1 MSAEPP
7 EKLLSQWAQ
16 GDLHPD
22 RAIGQIL
29 QLIAAL
35 QKQLD
40 SLQQQLAAL
49 KQQLLKLLPK
59 DKK

>member
-7 EKLLSQWAQ
+7 EKLLGQWAQ
-16 GDLHPD
+16 GDLPPD

-40 SLQQQLAAL
+40 SLQQ
-49 KQQLLKLLPK
+49 
-59 DKK
+59 

>member
-7 EKLLSQWAQ
+7 EKLLGEWAQ
-16 GDLHPD
+16 GNLPPD
-22 RAIGQIL
+22 RVIGQIL

-40 SLQQQLAAL
+40 SLQQQLTIL
-49 KQQLLKLLPK
+49 KQQLFKLLPK
-59 DKK
+59 EKK